1 MGGGEKLPLKGILS
15 PTLLGRLPHP
25 CILAMCKSPGT
36 ESNKATGW
44 SPQPVEALALGLP
57 SGSRRDGGVD
67 QKPQQHSLVRARA
80 RHEAFILRQP
90 HLWKP
95 VMEDPG
101 GGGAQSRRSGL
112 ACVFHP
118 SARTQMSFRE
128 RVMSNAQPGGWQGPF
143 KCQPS
148 LGARQLTNLCIYPG
162 LCPTLCLPSLFSSP
176 RGVADQAGLLSFC
189 CRSPVNEKTNS
200 TSCPER

>member
-25 CILAMCKSPGT
+25 CILAMCKSPGA

-57 SGSRRDGGVD
+57 SGSPRDGGVD
-67 QKPQQHSLVRARA
+67 QKPQQHSLVRAKA

-95 VMEDPG
+95 VMEDWE
-101 GGGAQSRRSGL
+101 GAT
-112 ACVFHP
+112 VKK
-118 SARTQMSFRE
+118 E
-128 RVMSNAQPGGWQGPF
+128 W
-143 KCQPS
+143 
-148 LGARQLTNLCIYPG
+148 IG
-162 LCPTLCLPSLFSSP
+162 LCFPSICTYTNEFQGKGDEQCPTGRLAGSL
-176 RGVADQAGLLSFC
+176 
-189 CRSPVNEKTNS
+189 
-200 TSCPER
+200 